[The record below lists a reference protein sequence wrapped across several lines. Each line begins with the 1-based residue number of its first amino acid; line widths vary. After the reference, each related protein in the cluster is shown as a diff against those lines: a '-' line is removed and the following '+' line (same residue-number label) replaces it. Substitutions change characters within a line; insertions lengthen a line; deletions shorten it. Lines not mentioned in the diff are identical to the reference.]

1 MKKVFFALMLMMA
14 VIVVNAQG
22 TNVPSKKTHQTT
34 TATEKK
40 AVAQSARPAAT
51 PVEKSAN
58 MTAKTAAAKPA
69 AKPAGKSIH
78 KKAVKPVSKKK

>member
-22 TNVPSKKTHQTT
+22 TNVPSKKAPQTT

-40 AVAQSARPAAT
+40 AVAQSAKPAAT
-51 PVEKSAN
+51 HVEKSAK
-58 MTAKTAAAKPA
+58 MTATTPAAKPA
-69 AKPAGKSIH
+69 AKSVH
-78 KKAVKPVSKKK
+78 KKAVKPVARKK